1 MIMYF
6 IIIIIS
12 IIIIT
17 ITIIVIISI
26 MVNGSN
32 SKTVGWLTS
41 QKRKER
47 KSRIKIISILLML
60 QS

>member
-1 MIMYF
+1 MMMYF
-6 IIIIIS
+6 IIIIITV
-12 IIIIT
+12 T

-32 SKTVGWLTS
+32 NKTVGWLNS

-47 KSRIKIISILLML
+47 KDRIKIISILLML

>member
-26 MVNGSN
+26 MANGSN
-32 SKTVGWLTS
+32 SKTVGWLTT

>member
-6 IIIIIS
+6 II